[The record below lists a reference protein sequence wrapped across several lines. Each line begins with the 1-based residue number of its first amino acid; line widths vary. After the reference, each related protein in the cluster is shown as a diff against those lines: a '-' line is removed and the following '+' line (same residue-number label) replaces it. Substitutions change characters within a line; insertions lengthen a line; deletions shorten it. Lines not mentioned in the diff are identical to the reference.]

1 MLEDKPT
8 LTCLTPQ
15 ETTDHIVKILQDQS
29 KNLRIMHVN
38 TQSMVSTFNE
48 FLLMTETCPMGII
61 TMSETWLKNNSALL
75 EYVTIPGYTTVFR
88 SPSIKDGGVGA
99 YIRDSI
105 PFKHRKDIELLKPEL
120 EHLWIEIPGR
130 NKHSKALLGKRILTY
145 SDWLEHIEALLGHL
159 TVEWD
164 GLPILTGDMN
174 IDMLQPRNPV

>member
-38 TQSMVSTFNE
+38 TQSVVSTFNE
-48 FLLMTETCPMGII
+48 FLLMTETCPMDII

-105 PFKHRKDIELLKPEL
+105 PFKHR
-120 EHLWIEIPGR
+120 IEIPGR
-130 NKHSKALLGKRILTY
+130 NKHSKALLGERILTY